1 MTDTTPDPPPEP
13 DRPAPT
19 SGADPEPAP
28 DEPAPAAAEPA
39 RAVPEQGEPAQ
50 AAEPAVAA
58 EPAPTTAE
66 PEPVPSATEPGAAP
80 AAAPETEPEPVPSV
94 AEPAP
99 SAAEPEPTRAATEP
113 AASAAAGATA
123 ATAAGA
129 REPEPAPPAP
139 TADERPDGPVH
150 RTRRTGTGP
159 LRVLA
164 ILVILGGL
172 ILAAAGVVTWIV
184 VTDQLSDEKI
194 VVSDDADNFAGDDVD
209 GPFTAYAEAEVI
221 QKHALEASDGLTY
234 AELDQ
239 DDPRRE
245 TVMTASFLR
254 ASLFTSV
261 VAFGVAAFAFGLG
274 ILLIIVGWA
283 LLRINKSLRAT
294 S

>member
-28 DEPAPAAAEPA
+28 EEPGPAAAEPA
-39 RAVPEQGEPAQ
+39 RAAPEQAKPVQ
-50 AAEPAVAA
+50 PAEPAAPA

-66 PEPVPSATEPGAAP
+66 PEPAPSAIEPGAAP
-80 AAAPETEPEPVPSV
+80 AAAPEPEAEPAPSV

-99 SAAEPEPTRAATEP
+99 SAAEPEPTRAATQP
-113 AASAAAGATA
+113 TAAAAAGTTA

-129 REPEPAPPAP
+129 REPEPGPTPP

-150 RTRRTGTGP
+150 RAPRTGTGP

-164 ILVILGGL
+164 ILVIVGGL
-172 ILAAAGVVTWIV
+172 ILSTAGVVTWIV
-184 VTDQLSDEKI
+184 VTNQLSDEKI

-234 AELDQ
+234 AELAQ

-261 VAFGVAAFAFGLG
+261 VSFGVAAFAFGLG

-283 LLRINKSLRAT
+283 LLRINKSLSAT
-294 S
+294 T

>member
-1 MTDTTPDPPPEP
+1 
-13 DRPAPT
+13 
-19 SGADPEPAP
+19 
-28 DEPAPAAAEPA
+28 
-39 RAVPEQGEPAQ
+39 
-50 AAEPAVAA
+50 
-58 EPAPTTAE
+58 
-66 PEPVPSATEPGAAP
+66 
-80 AAAPETEPEPVPSV
+80 
-94 AEPAP
+94 
-99 SAAEPEPTRAATEP
+99 
-113 AASAAAGATA
+113 
-123 ATAAGA
+123 
-129 REPEPAPPAP
+129 
-139 TADERPDGPVH
+139 
-150 RTRRTGTGP
+150 
-159 LRVLA
+159 VLA

-274 ILLIIVGWA
+274 VLLIIVGWA

-294 S
+294 T